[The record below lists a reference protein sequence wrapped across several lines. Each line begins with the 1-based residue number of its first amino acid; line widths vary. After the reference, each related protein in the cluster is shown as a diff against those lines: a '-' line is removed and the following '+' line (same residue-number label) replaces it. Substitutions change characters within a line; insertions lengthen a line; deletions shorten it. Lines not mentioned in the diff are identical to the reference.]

1 MTQELEVKGYF
12 NKFAILIYS
21 LVIVF
26 LVIGLIRWGI

>member
-12 NKFAILIYS
+12 NKFAIVIYS

-26 LVIGLIRWGI
+26 LVIGFIRWGI